1 MICSSSRGSTQAN
14 SAPVPSAQACWWTRW
29 VAHASCSVY
38 GWVSGHENRCVST
51 SEKARNFAGMSAS
64 RHGRS
69 ATMSSRRTGFTS
81 ADPRERENP
90 ASRGVSVKL
99 ISLLID
105 VFEPQWR
112 LSRDQTSRG
121 WRSRPQPTDKLA
133 GARSSLREGRDVRD
147 QCRIK
152 EFAMGGISVGG
163 ILVIVGIVVMIVG
176 SFWLGLI
183 IALIGLVAFGG
194 FARGRWY

>member
-1 MICSSSRGSTQAN
+1 MRSR
-14 SAPVPSAQACWWTRW
+14 
-29 VAHASCSVY
+29 
-38 GWVSGHENRCVST
+38 
-51 SEKARNFAGMSAS
+51 
-64 RHGRS
+64 
-69 ATMSSRRTGFTS
+69 
-81 ADPRERENP
+81 P
-90 ASRGVSVKL
+90 AVEL

-105 VFEPQWR
+105 VFEPQWG

-121 WRSRPQPTDKLA
+121 FRGA
-133 GARSSLREGRDVRD
+133 GGRGRSSLREGRDMRD
-147 QCRIK
+147 QCRNK